1 MTNNLGRDFNLF
13 RKDMGVSG
21 IAMHQYGKVLQNQY
35 PKFGYINPHVIE
47 ERSMNITQLDIFSRL
62 MLDRIIF
69 LGTGIDDTV
78 GNIITAQL
86 LFLNS
91 IDQTSDIQ
99 LYISSGGGSVISGL
113 SILDTMEFI
122 SNDVSTM
129 VTGIAASMAFV
140 LAISGTK
147 GKRTALKHSRFM
159 QHQPSMGGVG
169 GTASDILITA
179 KEIEKTRVELYN
191 IISEKTGQSYEK
203 VEKDCDRDYWMT
215 SEEAIAYGSIDK
227 IAINK

>member
-1 MTNNLGRDFNLF
+1 MINSLGKDFNLF
-13 RKDMGVSG
+13 RKDMGVSAT
-21 IAMHQYGKVLQNQY
+21 AMHQYGKVIG
-35 PKFGYINPHVIE
+35 GYINPSIIE
-47 ERSMNITQLDIFSRL
+47 ERQMNIASMDVFSRL
-62 MLDRIIF
+62 LMDRIIF

-91 IDQTSDIQ
+91 IDQNSDIQ

-147 GKRTALKHSRFM
+147 GKRSALKHSIFM
-159 QHQPSMGGVG
+159 QHQPSIGGVG

-179 KEIEKTRVELYN
+179 REIEKTRTELYK
-191 IISEKTGQSYEK
+191 IISDKTGQPYEK

-215 SEEAIAYGSIDK
+215 SQETIDYGGLDQ